1 MSKQTK
7 MIEGNEN
14 DWRESMNDE
23 NNYVITLQTKK
34 KQHILG
40 QGIYRTWGMDWLNG
54 MVPTSEVYD
63 IEEGEKKWK

>member
-23 NNYVITLQTKK
+23 NNYAITLQTKRK
-34 KQHILG
+34 KHILG
-40 QGIYRTWGMDWLNG
+40 QGIYRTWGMDWSNG

-63 IEEGEKKWK
+63 IEEGEKKW